1 MEPKQLAK
9 AKKEKAFVN
18 IYIYIYIYIYDWNC
32 PVMKGT
38 RKERQ
43 KS

>member
-18 IYIYIYIYIYDWNC
+18 IYIYIYDWNC